1 MKIRQVSIVRGARE
15 WCIEATPEGVA
26 RWMVRIW
33 SPTAPIVGRVR
44 IGYLTGTKRTWVAE
58 RFGGSVLTGVSCKG
72 VLEDLGKWALEFSPL
87 LRDVVAPNTEIAL
100 RWSPGDMSAPSSNAA
115 CVARTV

>member
-1 MKIRQVSIVRGARE
+1 MMRNRRFSLVQGERE

-44 IGYLTGTKRTWVAE
+44 IGYLTGAKHTWVAE
-58 RFGGSVLTGVSCKG
+58 RFGGSVLTGTSAKC
-72 VLEDLGKWALEFSPL
+72 VLEGLGKWALEFSPL
-87 LRDVVAPNTEIAL
+87 LRDVVAPNAVIAL
-100 RWSPGDMSAPSSNAA
+100 R
-115 CVARTV
+115 